1 MTISRR
7 RLGLL
12 AAALAAPAAAPAT
25 AQATAQAQT
34 SDWTSVEARARGRSV
49 AFNAWAG
56 DEKTNAF
63 IAWAAERVRA
73 SHDIELRH
81 VRLRDTAEAVTR
93 VVAERSAGRDANGA
107 VDLIWI
113 NGPNFLALKQQ
124 GFLLRFADTL
134 PNFGLVDT
142 TGKPATVTDFTI
154 PVDGLAAPWRM
165 AQIVFI
171 HDSARAPSPPRS
183 MKAMLEFAAAHRGRL
198 AHPTAR
204 NFLGATFLK
213 QALYELTPD
222 RSVLAQPADDA
233 GFAAAAAPLWAWYD
247 ALRPNLWRQGRQFAE
262 NGPATRNLLNDGE
275 IDLMISFNPSE
286 AALAISSGLLPPT
299 VRSYVLDGGT
309 IGNASFV
316 AIPSNASQ
324 PDAARVVANFLLTPE
339 AQAHAQ
345 NPALLGAYTVLD
357 LQKLSPADLRLF
369 ADIPQTPG
377 VMTNAELGQAL
388 AEPHP
393 SWMTRVVAEWDRRTS
408 AG

>member
-1 MTISRR
+1 MNISRR
-7 RLGLL
+7 HLGLL
-12 AAALAAPAAAPAT
+12 AAAAVSPAH
-25 AQATAQAQT
+25 AQT
-34 SDWTSVEARARGRSV
+34 ADWASVEARARGQSV

-56 DEKTNAF
+56 DDRTNAF
-63 IAWAAERVRA
+63 IAWTAERVRA

-93 VVAERSAGRDANGA
+93 VVAERSAGRNTNGA
-107 VDLIWI
+107 VDLIWL

-124 GFLLRFADTL
+124 GFLSRFADTL
-134 PNFGLVDT
+134 PHFALVDT
-142 TGKPATVTDFTI
+142 TGKPATVVDFTV

-171 HDSARAPSPPRS
+171 HDSARVPQPPRD
-183 MKAMLEFAAAHRGRL
+183 MKAMLIFAATHRGRL

-213 QALYELTPD
+213 QALYELAPD
-222 RSVLAQPADDA
+222 RSVLQSPADDA
-233 GFAAAAAPLWAWYD
+233 GFAAATAPLWVWYD
-247 ALRPNLWRQGRQFAE
+247 ALRPNLWRQGRQFPE

-286 AALAISSGLLPPT
+286 AALAIASGLLPPS

-316 AIPSNASQ
+316 AIPTNASQ
-324 PDAARVVANFLLTPE
+324 PDAARVVANVLLSPE
-339 AQAHAQ
+339 AQARAQ
-345 NPALLGAYTVLD
+345 NPGILGAYTVLD
-357 LQKLSPADLRLF
+357 LQKLTAADRRLF
-369 ADIPQTPG
+369 DDIPRGAG
-377 VMTNAELGQAL
+377 VMTNAELGQPL

-393 SWMTRVVAEWDRRTS
+393 SWMTRIVTEWDRRTS
-408 AG
+408 AV